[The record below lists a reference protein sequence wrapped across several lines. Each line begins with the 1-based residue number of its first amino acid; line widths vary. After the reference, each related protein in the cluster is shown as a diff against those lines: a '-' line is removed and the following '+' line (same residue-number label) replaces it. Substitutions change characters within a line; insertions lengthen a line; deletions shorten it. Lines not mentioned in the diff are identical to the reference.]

1 MIELKYNTMISFIQG
16 KIISKTENGLVVL
29 TAGWVGYEIKMQAV
43 KLASVQVGNE
53 IGVHTYLAVRE
64 NAMELFGFET
74 EDEKELFLKF
84 LDVSG
89 VGPKTAMHLLS
100 LGTVDE
106 ISSAIGRGDVD
117 YLTKVSGIGKKTAER
132 IVVELKSKIINQRSK
147 IGEGVGG
154 VLSEVIDG
162 LVGLGYSRDEAREAV
177 KELDSAGKDSG
188 KLLKEAL
195 KRLGK

>member
-1 MIELKYNTMISFIQG
+1 MISFIQG
-16 KIISKTENGLVVL
+16 KIISKTENSIVVL
-29 TAGWVGYEIKMQAV
+29 TAGWVGYDVKMQV
-43 KLASVQVGNE
+43 CKCASVHVGNE

-74 EDEKELFLKF
+74 EEERGLFLKF

-132 IVVELKSKIINQRSK
+132 IVVELKEKIGRLKDSKIISDD
-147 IGEGVGG
+147 VSG
-154 VLSEVIDG
+154 VLGDVVSALI
-162 LVGLGYSRDEAREAV
+162 GLGYSREEAREAV
-177 KELDSAGKDSG
+177 KGIEVDGKSSG

-195 KRLGK
+195 KRMGK